1 MMLTQ
6 TTLSVGNGRIKAEQ
20 HGWNTDAEMS
30 FPVNKCTQHTRA
42 QHAASPQAVL
52 TVQAHRAFLLEVTA
66 AVS

>member
-1 MMLTQ
+1 MTLTQ
-6 TTLSVGNGRIKAEQ
+6 TTLSVGNGRMKAEQ
-20 HGWNTDAEMS
+20 HGWNTDA

-42 QHAASPQAVL
+42 QHAASSQAVL